1 MRIQISSGQGP
12 AECEKAVG
20 LFAEKLKG
28 ELESA
33 KVISE
38 TKGKHPGCFSSV
50 ILEAKDDHA
59 FSEGTVL
66 WICRSPFRPNH
77 KRKNWYIQVT
87 LLPDNETIDE
97 SPEYRIEYFHCGGK
111 GGQNVNKVETGVRLT
126 HLPTGISVTATEEK
140 SQQANRRI
148 AQNKLTAILD
158 DKKSASG
165 AKSKKNAWHDH
176 YELVRGN
183 PVRIYEGM
191 EFKLKSGQG
200 NISTDVMI
208 ENITDEELK
217 KLSDKIIERNRYVYE
232 ELAK

>member
-66 WICRSPFRPNH
+66 WICRSPFRPN
-77 KRKNWYIQVT
+77 
-87 LLPDNETIDE
+87 ETINE

-126 HLPTGISVTATEEK
+126 HLPTGISVTATEER

-148 AQNKLTAILD
+148 AQNKLTAILE

-191 EFKLKSGQG
+191 EFKLKSGKG